1 MGMDSHSRI
10 IRKVKITWDSET
22 SLRNQDKEGGLDE
35 DDGHRPSSDWSTANV
50 NRHRLDNCPLHSLL
64 WISLVARQRRSKG
77 RTDHGKSHQ
86 SLSLTHLL
94 HGEACTLLRLTQ
106 S

>member
-35 DDGHRPSSDWSTANV
+35 DEGHRPSSDWSY
-50 NRHRLDNCPLHSLL
+50 SQ
-64 WISLVARQRRSKG
+64 RQS
-77 RTDHGKSHQ
+77 T
-86 SLSLTHLL
+86 
-94 HGEACTLLRLTQ
+94 
-106 S
+106 